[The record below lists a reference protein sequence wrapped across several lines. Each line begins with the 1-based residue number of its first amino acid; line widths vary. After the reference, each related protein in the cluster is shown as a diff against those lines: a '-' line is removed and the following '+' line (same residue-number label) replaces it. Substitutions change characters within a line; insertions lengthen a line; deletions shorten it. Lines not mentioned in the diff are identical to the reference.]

1 MFSLKVQDMQ
11 KRGLSVCGKYKS
23 GPGDAACTN
32 CEAAKFSADAGAT
45 ACDIHE
51 GLVP

>member
-1 MFSLKVQDMQ
+1 VALDADRFSSFRALAG
-11 KRGLSVCGKYKS
+11 RYKA

-32 CEAAKFSADAGAT
+32 CEAAKFSAAAGAT